1 MIKIFKSIVKIKTMG
16 FLNSFSRSV
25 QSAYPRF
32 VGTLAKGNRA
42 FGKFDSKAR
51 AFGNFANILSDG
63 RLKNSEFGKKVMDG
77 YDKAQ
82 EINSKLTDVIPQ
94 L

>member
-1 MIKIFKSIVKIKTMG
+1 MG
-16 FLNSFSRSV
+16 FLNSFSRGLNSV
-25 QSAYPRF
+25 KAAVPRF
-32 VGTLAKGNRA
+32 IGTLAKGNRA
-42 FGKFDSKAR
+42 FGKFDSRAR
-51 AFGNFANILSDG
+51 AFDNFANILSDG
-63 RLKNSEFGKKVMDG
+63 KLKNSEFGKKVMDG

>member
-1 MIKIFKSIVKIKTMG
+1 MG
-16 FLNSFSRSV
+16 FLNSFSRGLNSV
-25 QSAYPRF
+25 RNSYPRF
-32 VGTLAKGNRA
+32 LGTLAKGNRA
-42 FGKFDSKAR
+42 FGKFDSKICS
-51 AFGNFANILSDG
+51 FGNFANILSDG
-63 RLKNSEFGKKVMDG
+63 KLKNTEFGKKVIDG